1 MDQISFQYPAWY
13 LLFCVLAALC
23 YALLLYWRDQR
34 FREVAPRLHVWL
46 GLLRFLAV
54 FLVTLLLLE
63 PLIKSV
69 VTEVKK
75 PIVVVAQDVSESVAM
90 ALGSDTAALRTD
102 LEALRARLADRYEV
116 ATFSFGQAVRPGL
129 DAPFADKATNLDAL
143 FRELYDRYA
152 GQNLGAVIVATDG
165 IYNRGANP
173 LYTGRQLGAP
183 LYAIALGD
191 TVPDKDLLIKQVFFN
206 KIVYLGDQFVVQVDV
221 AAHHCD
227 GERATLSV
235 QQVEGGQ
242 ARTLQQVPVRVQ
254 GGDFFTTVEVTLE
267 ARQAGVQR
275 YRFSLSRLAD
285 EASTANNTRDIFV
298 EVLDARQK
306 ILLLAHAP
314 HPDLAAIRRALE
326 QRKNYEVEVA
336 FADQPIDMAAYD
348 FVVLHQLPSRKYP
361 IQGLLAQMDA
371 RKTPRL
377 FIVGA
382 QTDLARFNEAQSLLT
397 IRGNGGQVNDVT
409 AWVQPD
415 FDLFTWDE
423 RLAAELKVWPP
434 LQAPFG
440 EYGLGDAEVLLWQ
453 RIGKVD
459 TQYPLWAFG
468 EPGGVRTG
476 VLAAEG
482 LWRWRLFEYLQHQN
496 HELTDGLLA
505 KAVQYLSVKEDK
517 RRFRVRVTKNIFDE
531 NERIVFD
538 GELYNPSYELVN
550 EPDVTL
556 TVRDESGREYTWVM
570 DKTEKAYRLDA
581 GILPVGSYTFSARV
595 QYSGEMLTATG
606 RFSVQP
612 VQLEAF
618 ATTADHALL
627 RRLAE
632 EYGGQLLY
640 PDQIDEIPALL
651 EQSGKV
657 KPVAYASTRTRS
669 LLHHKWLFFLILG
682 LLSLEWF
689 LRRYFGSY

>member
-90 ALGSDTAALRTD
+90 ALRADTAALRTD

-191 TVPDKDLLIKQVFFN
+191 TVPEKDLLIKQVFFN

-235 QQVEGGQ
+235 QQIEGGQ

-254 GGDFFTTVEVTLE
+254 GDDFFTTVEVTLE

-275 YRFSLSRLAD
+275 YRFSLSRLTD
-285 EASTANNTRDIFV
+285 EVSTANNTRDVFV

-326 QRKNYEVEVA
+326 QRKNYEVAVA
-336 FADQPIDMAAYD
+336 FADQPIDVAAYD

-382 QTDLARFNEAQSLLT
+382 QTDLARFNEAQALLT

-468 EPGGVRTG
+468 EPSGVRTG
-476 VLAAEG
+476 VLTAEG

-556 TVRDESGREYTWVM
+556 TVRDENGREYTWVM

-595 QYSGEMLTATG
+595 QYGGEMLTATG

-657 KPVAYASTRTRS
+657 KPVAYASTRTQG